1 MFHPNQSLHHIKKEN
16 IGLIEVMGLAVL
28 PARLAVELEEV
39 KKAMLAGADLN
50 SNPATVSHAR
60 WAKDILLR
68 YPEFSEANAE
78 DILRLEVG
86 KVFEQVLCDAGVF
99 KRTEKGISDFIRFT
113 EVL

>member
-1 MFHPNQSLHHIKKEN
+1 M
-16 IGLIEVMGLAVL
+16 
-28 PARLAVELEEV
+28 
-39 KKAMLAGADLN
+39 
-50 SNPATVSHAR
+50 
-60 WAKDILLR
+60 R

-78 DILRLEVG
+78 AILHLEVG

>member
-1 MFHPNQSLHHIKKEN
+1 M
-16 IGLIEVMGLAVL
+16 
-28 PARLAVELEEV
+28 
-39 KKAMLAGADLN
+39 
-50 SNPATVSHAR
+50 
-60 WAKDILLR
+60 R
-68 YPEFSEANAE
+68 YPEFSEANAG